1 MQLVSRVVALDF
13 GEVIAEGLPD
23 EIVDNPRSVS
33 AAYGKAVALE
43 SVTLHIKAG
52 ELVAILGPNG
62 AGKSTLLKVISRS
75 LNAQGTLEFEG
86 RSLHD
91 FSTEAVVGQ

>member
-1 MQLVSRVVALDF
+1 MMLNLQ
-13 GEVIAEGLPD
+13 
-23 EIVDNPRSVS
+23 SVS

-91 FSTEAVVGQ
+91 FSTGEWPNICRAHFAVSYCIRRL

>member
-1 MQLVSRVVALDF
+1 MMLNLQ
-13 GEVIAEGLPD
+13 
-23 EIVDNPRSVS
+23 SVS

-91 FSTEAVVGQ
+91 FSTVHGAWLTGLQAAADAMATLRR